1 MIPNLVDDFV
11 GFNISV
17 EEITADVVE
26 ITRELQLE
34 VDPEDETEQVQPQDK
49 SFNLASAK
57 LSEIFILLCLNC
69 VFWS

>member
-1 MIPNLVDDFV
+1 M
-11 GFNISV
+11 

-69 VFWS
+69 VFLS

>member
-1 MIPNLVDDFV
+1 M
-11 GFNISV
+11 

-26 ITRELQLE
+26 ITRELKLE
-34 VDPEDETEQVQPQDK
+34 VDPEDVTEQVQPQDK
-49 SFNLASAK
+49 SCNLASAK